1 MARWSIEY
9 YDDVAEDFV
18 EFTGYNLNEIY
29 EELSENGE
37 PHLYFYL
44 FNTAANRALLQQ
56 DLLINAYY
64 DDVLQFTG
72 ILQGGDIEDRPGKIK
87 MVVYDDFIITLDQ
100 ASSFTG
106 AYEKPAKDIID
117 AILAGTGYSAHSST
131 PTTIIPV
138 VFYHTNRLD
147 AIKFMQK
154 ALACDV
160 WHDGTAVYFGAKG
173 AGVTNT
179 PTTIAL
185 SKRGIDRSKGQFTKV
200 EIRGTDVT
208 GFHILGV
215 AGSGTKVWKGN
226 EDQMTDAATLNAI
239 AAKKLAEL
247 ATDSSGMPVSVL
259 MAEGKDYSLGE
270 SVAVYD
276 ARYLLDGT
284 YRIMQMTK
292 TKFKC
297 SMQLDRARKTIAA
310 TVDELKGWEKKGI
323 YTPGSEA
330 WVINLQGLVGLFHLN
345 EGEGAVA
352 KNRAPIDEPI
362 DGAITD
368 GAWQDGP
375 ITKMLTLNGA
385 SANISLGAASQ
396 AGINLTSKLS
406 FGAWFSPSAN
416 DSTKRFVCH
425 KDGQFALYYHV
436 NTGVLGC
443 DVVTG
448 TGIHSYSS
456 DAGLIKVG
464 GRIFAMITYDQA
476 KVRMYYNGWLH
487 KEWSLTGAPSS
498 SANTVYLGVF
508 LKGVLAEVM
517 LWSRALVDQ
526 EVLELYFFPLLRVVS
541 GGGGHGES
549 PTVDVVKFKVIS
561 VGWTG
566 PT

>member
-1 MARWSIEY
+1 MARWTIEY
-9 YDDVAEDFV
+9 YDETAEDFV

-44 FNTAANRALLQQ
+44 FNTVDNRALLQQ

-64 DDVLQFTG
+64 DNVLQFTG

-117 AILAGTGYSAHSST
+117 TILSGTGYSAHSST

-138 VFYHTNRLD
+138 VFYHANRLD

-160 WHDGTAVYFGAKG
+160 WHSGTTVYFGAKG
-173 AGVTNT
+173 AGVTNN
-179 PTTIAL
+179 PVTIAL

-226 EDQMTDAATLNAI
+226 EDQMTDEATLNAI

-259 MAEGKDYSLGE
+259 MTEGKDYSLGE
-270 SVAVYD
+270 SVAVSD

-297 SMQLDRARKTIAA
+297 NMQLDRARKTMAA
-310 TVDELKGWEKKGI
+310 TVNELKGWEKKGI

-330 WVINLQGLVGLFHLN
+330 WVINLQGLVALFHLN

-352 KNRAPIDEPI
+352 KNRAPTDTPI
-362 DGAITD
+362 DGTITD

-375 ITKMLTLNGA
+375 ITKILTLNGS

-396 AGINLTSKLS
+396 AGINLTNKLS
-406 FGAWFSPSAN
+406 FGGWFSPSAN

-443 DVVTG
+443 DIVTG
-448 TGIHSYSS
+448 TGTHSYSS

-464 GRIFAMITYDQA
+464 GRIFAMVTYDQTKA
-476 KVRMYYNGWLH
+476 RMYYNGWLH

-498 SANTVYLGVF
+498 SANTVHLGVF

-517 LWSRALVDQ
+517 LWSRALIDQ
-526 EVLELYFFPLLRVVS
+526 EVLELYFFPLFRVVGS
-541 GGGGHGES
+541 AGGIVES
-549 PTVDVVKFKVIS
+549 PTNDVVKFKVIS
-561 VGWTG
+561 MGWTG

>member
-1 MARWSIEY
+1 MAKWAIEY
-9 YDDVAEDFV
+9 YDEGTEEFV
-18 EFTGYNLNEIY
+18 EFTGYNLNQVY
-29 EELSENGE
+29 EELGENGE
-37 PHLYFYL
+37 PHLYFYV

-64 DDVLQFTG
+64 DNVLQFTG

-106 AYEKPAKDIID
+106 AFEKPAKDIID
-117 AILAGTGYSAHSST
+117 AILSGTGYSAHSSN
-131 PTTIIPV
+131 PTTIVPV
-138 VFYHTNRLD
+138 IFYHANRLD

-160 WHDGTAVYFGAKG
+160 WHSGTTVYFGSKG
-173 AGVTNT
+173 SGVTHT

-185 SKRGIDRSKGQFTKV
+185 SRRGIDRSKGQFTKV

-259 MAEGKDYSLGE
+259 MTEGKDYSLGE
-270 SVAVYD
+270 SVAVSD

-297 SMQLDRARKTIAA
+297 NMQLDRARKTIAA

-330 WVINLQGLVGLFHLN
+330 WVINLQGLVALFHLN
-345 EGEGAVA
+345 EGEGATA
-352 KNRAPIDEPI
+352 KNRAPIDAPV
-362 DGAITD
+362 DGTITD
-368 GAWQDGP
+368 GIWQDGP
-375 ITKMLTLNGA
+375 ITKILTLNGT

-406 FGAWFSPSAN
+406 FGGWFSPSDN

-425 KDGQFALYYHV
+425 KDGQFALYYYV

-443 DVVTG
+443 DIVTG
-448 TGIHSYSS
+448 TGTHSYSS

-464 GRIFAMITYDQA
+464 GRIFAMITYDQS

-526 EVLELYFFPLLRVVS
+526 EVLELYFFPLFRVVGS
-541 GGGGHGES
+541 AGGIIES
-549 PTVDVVKFKVIS
+549 PTVDVVTFKVIS